1 MGDDGKFHRE
11 SDSSKPPATPT
22 LDSRGSIFSKLRIK
36 SWSFSRLCMAG
47 DWRNMEN
54 CQQKNRFKKGGP
66 WRTHHKKKVW
76 KIWILPFQGRY
87 QSFFFKLW
95 PAKSLANHALSSSIC
110 WRISGFCK
118 TCLLSE
124 LISPVEGWKHP
135 MVDAS
140 PTIGVSYQKLLSRFR
155 DSKNCS
161 TTLDLISSDIPSQK
175 KICDS
180 SRPPQLKCCQLRWHL
195 ADVDT
200 ARTLGGQW
208 SLGAPQIVV
217 ESTTTTTRS
226 HVFFGRLEEDC
237 QIFPPNNF
245 WQWWCSPQLSYCL
258 QFHVFLVRD
267 TTHQQRCSHVL
278 RCRTSAPPCCPC
290 NLSFKSVGH
299 SFQSTQN
306 QFVYQVVPSDDYH
319 LTEKGKTANNQQP
332 TNNHQQPTP

>member
-1 MGDDGKFHRE
+1 MFFPGRYMLRIYLLYRKNGGWWKIPSRVWLIKASPNSHLRQSRIHLQQTTHKVVVIQQTLHGWRLAKHGKF
-11 SDSSKPPATPT
+11 STKIASKKVDHEGPT
-22 LDSRGSIFSKLRIK
+22 
-36 SWSFSRLCMAG
+36 
-47 DWRNMEN
+47 
-54 CQQKNRFKKGGP
+54 
-66 WRTHHKKKVW
+66 TTKKVW

-87 QSFFFKLW
+87 QSFFFELW

-155 DSKNCS
+155 DSKKCS
-161 TTLDLISSDIPSQK
+161 TTLDLISSDIPSQR

-180 SRPPQLKCCQLRWHL
+180 SRPPQLKGCQLRWHL

-208 SLGAPQIVV
+208 SLGATQIVV

-237 QIFPPNNF
+237 QIFPMNNF
-245 WQWWCSPQLSYCL
+245 WKRV
-258 QFHVFLVRD
+258 VFP
-267 TTHQQRCSHVL
+267 TTIILPAISRFSSSGYY
-278 RCRTSAPPCCPC
+278 TS
-290 NLSFKSVGH
+290 
-299 SFQSTQN
+299 
-306 QFVYQVVPSDDYH
+306 
-319 LTEKGKTANNQQP
+319 TAM
-332 TNNHQQPTP
+332 